1 MDTLARF
8 AAAIARHAPVDGIHD
23 TLLPGVR
30 LVRSSSPTMPM
41 PVLYERTVC
50 LVAQGRKRAVLGTT
64 AFVYDPAHYLV
75 ASVELPVTGSVIEA
89 STERPY
95 LCLSLD
101 LDMVVLG
108 DLALRHPSAED
119 ARDGEDR
126 GMALNRTTPE
136 LLDAAL
142 RLTQLLDT
150 PADIDALAPLVT
162 REILYRLL
170 TGAGNRIVR
179 RMARGDSR
187 QNQIARAIVWLRA
200 HYARDCRID
209 EMADVASMSRS
220 TFHAHFKAVTSMS
233 PLEFRTQ
240 LRMQEARRLMVA
252 EGMDAASAGY
262 RVGYESPSQ
271 FSRDYARLF
280 GVPPGRDAGRLRETV
295 GAAH

>member
-8 AAAIARHAPVDGIHD
+8 AAAIARHAIVDGIHD

-30 LVRSSSPTMPM
+30 LIRSSSPTMPM
-41 PVLYERTVC
+41 PVLYERTLC
-50 LVAQGRKRAVLGTT
+50 LVAQGRKRAALGTT
-64 AFVYDPAHYLV
+64 AFLYDPAYYLV
-75 ASVELPVTGSVIEA
+75 ASVELPVTGAVIEA
-89 STERPY
+89 SPEQPY

-101 LDMVVLG
+101 LDMIVLG
-108 DLALRHPSAED
+108 DLALRHPPVGDEE
-119 ARDGEDR
+119 DGEDT
-126 GMALNRTTPE
+126 GMALNRTTPA

-142 RLTQLLDT
+142 RLTELLDS
-150 PADIDALAPLVT
+150 PADIAALAPLVT

-170 TGAGNRIVR
+170 TGEGNRIVR

-209 EMADVASMSRS
+209 EMADVARMSRS
-220 TFHAHFKAVTSMS
+220 TFHTHFKAVTAMS

-252 EGMDAASAGY
+252 AGMDAASAGY

-271 FSRDYARLF
+271 FSRDYVRLF
-280 GVPPGRDAGRLRETV
+280 GVPPARDAGRLREAV

>member
-1 MDTLARF
+1 MDTLALF

-30 LVRSSSPTMPM
+30 LIRSSSPTMPM
-41 PVLYERTVC
+41 PVLYERTLC

-64 AFVYDPAHYLV
+64 AFVYDPAYYLV
-75 ASVELPVTGSVIEA
+75 ASVELPVTGAVIEA
-89 STERPY
+89 SPERPY
-95 LCLSLD
+95 LCLSVD

-108 DLALRHPSAED
+108 DLALRHPP
-119 ARDGEDR
+119 ARLDDEGDDT

-179 RMARGDSR
+179 SMARGDSR
-187 QNQIARAIVWLRA
+187 QNQIARAIAWLRA

-209 EMADVASMSRS
+209 EMADVARMSRS
-220 TFHAHFKAVTSMS
+220 TFHAHFKAVTAMS

-271 FSRDYARLF
+271 FSRDYVRLF
-280 GVPPGRDAGRLRETV
+280 GVPPARDAGRLREAV

>member
-1 MDTLARF
+1 METLTRLADI
-8 AAAIARHAPVDGIHD
+8 IARHAPHDGIHACA
-23 TLLPGVR
+23 LPGVG

-41 PVLYERTVC
+41 PVLYERTLC

-64 AFVYDPAHYLV
+64 AYVYDPAFYLV
-75 ASVELPVTGSVIEA
+75 ASVDLPVTGAVIEA
-89 STERPY
+89 SPDRPY

-108 DLALRHPSAED
+108 DLALRHPSVDDSDVGDDTA
-119 ARDGEDR
+119 
-126 GMALNRTTPE
+126 MALNRTTPA

-142 RLTQLLDT
+142 RLTELLDT

-179 RMARGDSR
+179 RMARSDSR

-209 EMADVASMSRS
+209 EMADVARMSRS
-220 TFHAHFKAVTSMS
+220 TFHAHFKAVTAMS

-280 GVPPGRDAGRLRETV
+280 GVPPARDAGRLREAV
-295 GAAH
+295 GAA

>member
-1 MDTLARF
+1 
-8 AAAIARHAPVDGIHD
+8 
-23 TLLPGVR
+23 
-30 LVRSSSPTMPM
+30 
-41 PVLYERTVC
+41 
-50 LVAQGRKRAVLGTT
+50 
-64 AFVYDPAHYLV
+64 
-75 ASVELPVTGSVIEA
+75 
-89 STERPY
+89 
-95 LCLSLD
+95 
-101 LDMVVLG
+101 MVVLG
-108 DLALRHPSAED
+108 DLALRHPLMGDGGE
-119 ARDGEDR
+119 GEDT

-142 RLTQLLDT
+142 RLTELLDT

-179 RMARGDSR
+179 RMARSDSR
-187 QNQIARAIVWLRA
+187 QYQIARAIVWLRA

-209 EMADVASMSRS
+209 EMADVARMSRS
-220 TFHAHFKAVTSMS
+220 TFHAHFKAVTAMS

-280 GVPPGRDAGRLRETV
+280 GVPPARDAGRLRENA

>member
-1 MDTLARF
+1 
-8 AAAIARHAPVDGIHD
+8 
-23 TLLPGVR
+23 
-30 LVRSSSPTMPM
+30 MPM
-41 PVLYERTVC
+41 PVLYERTLC
-50 LVAQGRKRAVLGTT
+50 FVAQGRKRAVLGTT
-64 AFVYDPAHYLV
+64 AYVYDPAFYLV
-75 ASVELPVTGSVIEA
+75 ASVDLPVTGAVIEA
-89 STERPY
+89 SPDRPY

-108 DLALRHPSAED
+108 DLALRHPSLHDEP
-119 ARDGEDR
+119 DGEDTA
-126 GMALNRTTPE
+126 MALNRTTPA

-142 RLTQLLDT
+142 RLTELLDT

-179 RMARGDSR
+179 RMARSDSR
-187 QNQIARAIVWLRA
+187 QNQIARAIVWLRS

-209 EMADVASMSRS
+209 EMADVARMSRS
-220 TFHAHFKAVTSMS
+220 AFHAHFKAVTSMS

-280 GVPPGRDAGRLRETV
+280 GVPPARDAGRLREAV
-295 GAAH
+295 GAA